1 VIPAQEGVW
10 VGNRGDLFEACATE
24 RVGERGEAAA
34 FGVGQ
39 AQLSAAELSFE
50 DAVFLLQ
57 IGDDLL
63 LVTLEPAG
71 EHGEQ
76 ELEDHG
82 LSSGWR

>member
-34 FGVGQ
+34 FRVGETQ
-39 AQLSAAELSFE
+39 PAAAELGFE
-50 DAVFLLQ
+50 ETVFRVE
-57 IGDDLL
+57 IRDDLL